1 MADIDWS
8 SLWKKEDWWAVW
20 IGLAIFVLSLPS
32 YLGIFPLG
40 WIPTAKSWTDIGL
53 ALATKF
59 FNPWIG
65 LVASFFFLA
74 LLLTPALKF
83 NGVKPKDWFRG
94 FSVIFFAAW
103 IIWILSNYAPL
114 VKVVGSAEVG
124 FIVALLVG
132 IAVTNLMQLPSW
144 LKDSARGELFIKIAI
159 VLLGA
164 KILLTSF
171 VTSGPGILAAALL
184 SFPVVWI
191 IAFVISK
198 KMGLDRDF
206 SATLSS
212 GVGVCGVSA
221 AIATAAAIEAPAIY
235 ATVISSIIVIFAA
248 VEIVVMPFVAAYV
261 FPAHATAA
269 GVWMGLSV
277 KTDGAAT
284 ASGSVVDGLL
294 NANGA
299 ALNSAV
305 MTKVMIDVWI
315 GVIAFLLAA
324 VWAYR
329 VGKQSSKKAGAGVLW
344 YRFPKF
350 VLGYIATSAVLSA
363 IAFTYPSVAAGA
375 KAVAPVVAFGTDPL
389 RVAFFMFTFLA
400 IGLNTRF
407 SKFKEIGIGT
417 PAAVYAISLLIAII
431 WGGFISYLFFG

>member
-1 MADIDWS
+1 MAGIDWS

-20 IGLAIFVLSLPS
+20 IGLAIFALSLPS
-32 YLGIFPLG
+32 YFGIFLLG
-40 WIPTAKSWTDIGL
+40 WIPTAKPWSDASQI
-53 ALATKF
+53 LATKM

-74 LLLTPALKF
+74 LLLTPVLKF

-94 FSVIFFAAW
+94 FFVIFFSSWA
-103 IIWILSNYAPL
+103 IWILSNYAPL
-114 VKVVGSAEVG
+114 VKVAGSAEVG
-124 FIVALLVG
+124 FIIALSVG
-132 IAVTNLMQLPSW
+132 IIVTNWIRLPSW

-171 VTSGPGILAAALL
+171 VTNAPGILAAALL

-191 IAFVISK
+191 IAFLISRR
-198 KMGLDRDF
+198 MGLDRDF
-206 SATLSS
+206 AATLSS

-235 ATVISSIIVIFAA
+235 STVISSIIVIFAA

-277 KTDGAAT
+277 KTDGAAS
-284 ASGSVVDGLL
+284 ASGSIVDGLL

-329 VGKQSSKKAGAGVLW
+329 FGKTGANASPRVLW

-350 VLGYIATSAVLSA
+350 VLGYIATSAALSA

-375 KAVAPVVAFGTDPL
+375 RAVAPVVSFGTDPL

-407 SKFKEIGIGT
+407 SRFKEIGIRT

>member
-1 MADIDWS
+1 M
-8 SLWKKEDWWAVW
+8 
-20 IGLAIFVLSLPS
+20 
-32 YLGIFPLG
+32 
-40 WIPTAKSWTDIGL
+40 
-53 ALATKF
+53 

-74 LLLTPALKF
+74 ILLTPALKF
-83 NGVKPKDWFRG
+83 NGVKPRDWFKG
-94 FSVIFFAAW
+94 FFVIFFTAW
-103 IIWILSNYAPL
+103 AIWILSNYAPL
-114 VKVVGSAEVG
+114 VKIVGSAEVG

-132 IAVTNLMQLPSW
+132 IVVTNVTQLPSW
-144 LKDSARGELFIKIAI
+144 LKDSARGELFIKTAI

-171 VTSGPGILAAALL
+171 VTSAPGMLAAALL

-191 IAFVISK
+191 IAFLISR

-206 SATLSS
+206 AATLSS

-221 AIATAAAIEAPAIY
+221 AIATAAAIDAPAIY

-261 FPAHATAA
+261 FPTHATAA

-277 KTDGAAT
+277 KTDGAAS
-284 ASGSVVDGLL
+284 ASGSIVDGLL

-329 VGKQSSKKAGAGVLW
+329 FGKTGANASPRVLW

-375 KAVAPVVAFGTDPL
+375 KAVAPVVTFGTDPNCSRTKQGAYR
-389 RVAFFMFTFLA
+389 RV
-400 IGLNTRF
+400 
-407 SKFKEIGIGT
+407 IGIRHPVVLVKRGNM
-417 PAAVYAISLLIAII
+417 PGNIGGHRADELCDLCQLIVRVVEA
-431 WGGFISYLFFG
+431 GY

>member
-1 MADIDWS
+1 MAEIDWS

-20 IGLAIFVLSLPS
+20 IGLAIFILSLPS
-32 YLGIFPLG
+32 YLGIFLLG
-40 WIPTAKSWTDIGL
+40 WIPTAKSWSDISMS
-53 ALATKF
+53 LATKF
-59 FNPWIG
+59 FNPWVG
-65 LVASFFFLA
+65 LIASFIFLA
-74 LLLTPALKF
+74 ILLVPALRF

-94 FSVIFFAAW
+94 FFVIFFASW
-103 IIWILSNYAPL
+103 IIWILSNFAPL
-114 VKVVGSAEVG
+114 VKAAGSAEVG

-132 IAVTNLMQLPSW
+132 ISVTNLAHIPQW

-171 VTSGPGILAAALL
+171 VIGAPGILAAALL

-191 IAFVISK
+191 IAFLISRK
-198 KMGLDRDF
+198 AGLDRDF

-235 ATVISSIIVIFAA
+235 STVISSIIVIFAA
-248 VEIVVMPFVAAYV
+248 VEIVLMPFVAAYV
-261 FPAHATAA
+261 FPGHATAA

-284 ASGSVVDGLL
+284 ASGSIVDGLL

-299 ALNSAV
+299 ALNGAV

-315 GVIAFLLAA
+315 GLIAFVLAA
-324 VWAYR
+324 VWAYKF
-329 VGKQSSKKAGAGVLW
+329 GKHTGAGAGILW

-350 VLGYIATSAVLSA
+350 VLGY
-363 IAFTYPSVAAGA
+363 FTV
-375 KAVAPVVAFGTDPL
+375 FRL
-389 RVAFFMFTFLA
+389 
-400 IGLNTRF
+400 
-407 SKFKEIGIGT
+407 
-417 PAAVYAISLLIAII
+417 
-431 WGGFISYLFFG
+431 

>member
-20 IGLAIFVLSLPS
+20 IGLVIFALSLPS
-32 YLGIFPLG
+32 YLGIFLLG
-40 WIPTAKSWTDIGL
+40 WIPTAKSWTDIGQ

-59 FNPWIG
+59 FNPWVG
-65 LVASFFFLA
+65 LIAQFFFLA
-74 LLLTPALKF
+74 ILLAPALKF
-83 NGVKPKDWFRG
+83 NGVKPKDWFKG
-94 FSVIFFAAW
+94 FFVIFFSAW
-103 IIWILSNYAPL
+103 AIWIFSNYAPL
-114 VKVVGSAEVG
+114 VKVAGSAEVG
-124 FIVALLVG
+124 FIVALLAG
-132 IAVTNLMQLPSW
+132 IAVTNLTQLPSW

-171 VTSGPGILAAALL
+171 VTSAPGILAAALL

-191 IAFVISK
+191 IAFLISRK
-198 KMGLDRDF
+198 AGLDRDF

-221 AIATAAAIEAPAIY
+221 AIATAAAIDAPAIY
-235 ATVISSIIVIFAA
+235 STVISSIIVIFAA

-261 FPAHATAA
+261 FPAHPAAA

-294 NANGA
+294 SANGA

-305 MTKVMIDVWI
+305 ITKVMIDVWI

-324 VWAYR
+324 VLAYR
-329 VGKQSSKKAGAGVLW
+329 FGKQIGTKAGAGVLW

-363 IAFTYPSVAAGA
+363 IAFTYPTVAAGA
-375 KAVAPVVAFGTDPL
+375 IAVAPVVSFGTDPL
-389 RVAFFMFTFLA
+389 RVAFFTFTFLA

-407 SKFKEIGIGT
+407 SKFREIGIRT
-417 PAAVYAISLLIAII
+417 PAAVYAVSLLIAII

>member
-20 IGLAIFVLSLPS
+20 IGLAIFALSLPS

-40 WIPTAKSWTDIGL
+40 WIPTAKPWSDIGQ
-53 ALATKF
+53 ALATKAV
-59 FNPWIG
+59 NPWIG

-74 LLLTPALKF
+74 ILLTPALKF
-83 NGVKPKDWFRG
+83 NGVKPRDWFKG
-94 FSVIFFAAW
+94 FFVIFFTAW
-103 IIWILSNYAPL
+103 TIWILSNYAPL
-114 VKVVGSAEVG
+114 VKVAGSAEVG

-132 IAVTNLMQLPSW
+132 MVVTNVTQLPSW
-144 LKDSARGELFIKIAI
+144 LKDSARGELFIKTAI

-171 VTSGPGILAAALL
+171 VTSAPGMLAAALL

-191 IAFVISK
+191 IAFLISR

-206 SATLSS
+206 AATLSS

-221 AIATAAAIEAPAIY
+221 AIATAAAIDAPAIY

-261 FPAHATAA
+261 FPTHATAA

-284 ASGSVVDGLL
+284 ASGSIVDGLL
-294 NANGA
+294 NANGV

-324 VWAYR
+324 VWAYKF
-329 VGKQSSKKAGAGVLW
+329 GKTGANASPKVLW

-375 KAVAPVVAFGTDPL
+375 KAVAPVVTFGTDPL

-407 SKFKEIGIGT
+407 SRFKEIGLAK

-431 WGGFISYLFFG
+431 WGGFVSYLFFG